1 MAHFALVGIYG
12 GTFDPVHFG
21 HLRVAEELV
30 SNIAFSRFFFVPSGQ
45 PRLRDMPV
53 ASKTQRARM
62 VELAIQDNSGFLL
75 DTREIKREGISMT
88 VETLRE
94 YQAEYG
100 GGDTALC
107 LIIGADAFLKIHQW
121 WNWHEMFGLC
131 HLIIV
136 NRPGSMLMKNR
147 NDLPEQIQQA
157 CAERWTAYPTSL
169 ASQPYGL
176 IYVASTTLLD
186 ISATYIR
193 AMVAAG
199 KSIRYL
205 LPDAVSDYI
214 KTHQLYMGEYEFK
227 KAGRYRG

>member
-1 MAHFALVGIYG
+1 MTHLALVGIYG

-30 SNIAFSRFFFVPSGQ
+30 NDVAFDRFFFVPAGE

-53 ASKTQRARM
+53 ASKTQRVRM
-62 VELAIQDNSGFLL
+62 VELAIQDNPGFLL
-75 DTREIKREGISMT
+75 DAREIKREGVSRT

-100 GGDTALC
+100 GDAALC
-107 LIIGADAFLKIHQW
+107 LIIGADSFLKMHQW
-121 WNWHEMFGLC
+121 CNWQEVFELC

-136 NRPGSMLMKNR
+136 NRPGSVLLQNKSN
-147 NDLPEQIQQA
+147 LPEEIQHV
-157 CAERWTAYPTSL
+157 CVSRWTACPTSL

-176 IYVASTTLLD
+176 IYVAPTTLLD
-186 ISATYIR
+186 ISATHIR

-205 LPDAVSDYI
+205 LPDAVSNYI
-214 KTHQLYMGEYEFK
+214 KTHQLYT
-227 KAGRYRG
+227 